1 MLFVGIINILID
13 SFSSLISL
21 LCYNWCKMGKFIIV
35 PLSRY
40 DFVIIL
46 GNLISNGMRIGV
58 FNLKLQ
64 HNRVT
69 SQAGNINEHRKYVK

>member
-1 MLFVGIINILID
+1 
-13 SFSSLISL
+13 
-21 LCYNWCKMGKFIIV
+21 MGKFIIV